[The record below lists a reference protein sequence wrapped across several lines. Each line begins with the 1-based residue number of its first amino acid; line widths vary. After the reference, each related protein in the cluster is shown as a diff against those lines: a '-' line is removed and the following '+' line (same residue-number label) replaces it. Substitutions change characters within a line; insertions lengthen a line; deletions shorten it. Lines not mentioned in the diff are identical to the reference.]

1 MNIFQT
7 IAGILGEND
16 DVTIVVTKS
25 AGGRLAVSTNFR
37 NREVTDKAR
46 DLIAPFL
53 VSGTP
58 EELDAEYCGIIAE
71 PLEQSSGIQ
80 TSMANFEASK
90 KLAQAKS
97 QQASATKGKA
107 ENEMAAEKKARAL
120 YEEAKKL
127 SDGKRH
133 DEAARKLEEALK
145 TASETDRKKIQDLL
159 DKCKANKTPD
169 IFGAFGDEDEE
180 APAETG
186 TGTEPE
192 GEPEADSPE
201 ETDTEEEEPIDI
213 DPESFGE

>member
-1 MNIFQT
+1 MNIFKT

-58 EELDAEYCGIIAE
+58 DELDAEYCGIIAE

-107 ENEMAAEKKARAL
+107 ENERLAAQSA
-120 YEEAKKL
+120 
-127 SDGKRH
+127 
-133 DEAARKLEEALK
+133 AARGKPL
-145 TASETDRKKIQDLL
+145 
-159 DKCKANKTPD
+159 
-169 IFGAFGDEDEE
+169 
-180 APAETG
+180 
-186 TGTEPE
+186 
-192 GEPEADSPE
+192 
-201 ETDTEEEEPIDI
+201 EEEELTKWEYTREDVKNIEKLNALGKQGWEVTGVAGNSYPTAILKRKLKSSQNQNNDF
-213 DPESFGE
+213 SYSR